1 MADREELA
9 IQGILLSAY
18 GLVFSAALAI
28 SIGANNRVGNR
39 LGELKPDSA
48 REAAWCTIRLAI
60 GSALVLGGGLGLG
73 ARVWPQFIVVSKS
86 VMKKILRL
94 APWYAVI
101 QVRHV
106 DDHVDGMQGVRKEMK
121 QEPKFRD

>member
-1 MADREELA
+1 MAGEEELA
-9 IQGILLSAY
+9 TQGILLSAY

-48 REAAWCTIRLAI
+48 REAAWCAIRLAI
-60 GSALVLGGGLGLG
+60 GTALVLGGGLGLG
-73 ARVWPQFIVVSKS
+73 ARLWPQFFSVSKS
-86 VMKKILRL
+86 VNEKIFRL
-94 APWYAVI
+94 APWYTVI

-106 DDHVDGMQGVRKEMK
+106 DDRVDGRQVVRKETK
-121 QEPKFRD
+121 QDRKFRE